1 MDVTHKCST
10 ATVSKQG
17 VGVNILGGKAAPL
30 SFNLIP
36 AQTETLHL
44 NPKPKVFFFFTAP
57 FFRGNERPR
66 AGRPYPNFRKSKA
79 LKFAS

>member
-44 NPKPKVFFFFTAP
+44 NPKPKVFFFHCPIFLGVMKGLWVDVHIP
-57 FFRGNERPR
+57 ILENLRP
-66 AGRPYPNFRKSKA
+66 
-79 LKFAS
+79 